1 MSGDGRAVAQ
11 RTHQSLRTEAL
22 LGQAWLHP
30 HWKIT
35 SGTVRKLYA
44 RLGLASKRRTAQRD
58 LKALAAEGLLTA
70 RGPDTQ
76 RYYTLNRTRMTVGPQ
91 AVSPTPEPAARPCRP
106 ATDDVVT
113 HAVRPASRRK
123 A

>member
-1 MSGDGRAVAQ
+1 MPSHGRTAVQ

-22 LGQAWLHP
+22 LGQAWLDP

-70 RGPDTQ
+70 CGPESQ
-76 RYYTLNRTRMTVGPQ
+76 RYYVLDRTRMTV
-91 AVSPTPEPAARPCRP
+91 S
-106 ATDDVVT
+106 
-113 HAVRPASRRK
+113 ASGG
-123 A
+123 APYV